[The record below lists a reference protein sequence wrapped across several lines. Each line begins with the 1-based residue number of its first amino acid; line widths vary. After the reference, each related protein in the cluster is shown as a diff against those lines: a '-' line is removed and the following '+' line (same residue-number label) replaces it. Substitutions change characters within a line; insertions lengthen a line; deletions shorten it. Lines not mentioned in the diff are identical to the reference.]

1 MDEEKIRH
9 KLESLRRK
17 VPRLSRA
24 SIERGFDIAVAL
36 LSQDVNIRLDGE
48 RDMVQRDRAL
58 AKYRQERFYVEGL
71 KKRVMQIYDEAQ
83 GGMLNVQRQ
92 KEEETGGEKSDKN
105 RDSTQGDV
113 GSAAGN
119 GKASGRDQ
127 QGVEH

>member
-24 SIERGFDIAVAL
+24 SMARGFDIAVAL
-36 LSQDVNIRLDGE
+36 LAQDVNLRLDGE
-48 RDMVQRDRAL
+48 RDMVQRGRAL

-92 KEEETGGEKSDKN
+92 KEETGGEESDKN
-105 RDSTQGDV
+105 RNSTPGDA
-113 GSAAGN
+113 GSAAGDC
-119 GKASGRDQ
+119 KASGRDQ
-127 QGVEH
+127 